1 MNRLLSESGY
11 EVLRAAVNI
20 AREHRCATVVRLKAH
35 LLAVFPGR
43 QEDIDEAINYWAADV
58 RRRHPNGVSGHY
70 QTQGNPT

>member
-43 QEDIDEAINYWAADV
+43 QEDIDEAQTVCQATTRPKETQREQLRSHADV
-58 RRRHPNGVSGHY
+58 Y
-70 QTQGNPT
+70 Q